1 VSVNLD
7 VVSLSTGSGYG
18 LPSSVAPVPAD
29 ETPISLKQGGKEA
42 NGTSAAYEIT
52 LSDEAKKLIAR
63 LEGTV
68 QQVSDVRFQD
78 LSPEEQNR
86 IRGLE
91 KQLDE
96 IFGYSP
102 DKTLSKAEK
111 EQVAALYARMDDV
124 LGFQPKSIDPMHH
137 HLAQRLEEEAD
148 RLLSD
153 PKKIYSETEERQL
166 AVIFSHLESLQG
178 VSAVSY
184 QIPRELGPHIDGLQ
198 GEIDK
203 ISGAAEVTIP
213 GPSDMKQAT
222 QIFQDLA
229 GIYDGAFKRMMKI
242 N

>member
-1 VSVNLD
+1 MSVSLD

-18 LPSSVAPVPAD
+18 LPNSIAPVPGD
-29 ETPISLKQGGKEA
+29 EVAAPKKKVEKEVVQS
-42 NGTSAAYEIT
+42 SAAYEIT
-52 LSDEAKKLIAR
+52 LSEEAKTLIAR
-63 LEGTV
+63 MEGTV
-68 QQVSDVRFQD
+68 RQLSDVRFED

-91 KQLDE
+91 KQLNE
-96 IFGYSP
+96 IFGYTP
-102 DKTLSKAEK
+102 NKTLNTSER
-111 EQVAALYARMDDV
+111 EQISALYTRMDDV

-153 PKKIYSETEERQL
+153 PKKIHSETEERQL

-184 QIPRELGPHIDGLQ
+184 QIPDELKGHIDSLQ
-198 GEIDK
+198 NEIDQ
-203 ISGAAEVTIP
+203 ISGAADVKVP
-213 GPSDMKQAT
+213 GPNDMKQAT

-229 GIYDGAFKRMMKI
+229 GIYDGAFRRMMKL